1 MNTCKNCTHWS
12 EGVCYLAEIR
22 FDPQNELEEQDQFV
36 VRVKKGFCDAGV
48 NEGFDCW
55 FEPGPEFGCIR
66 HKAIP
71 VDWSLLIPGEEGK

>member
-1 MNTCKNCTHWS
+1 MNTCKNCTYWE
-12 EGVCYLAEIR
+12 EGICYLAEIR

-36 VRVKKGFCDAGV
+36 VRGKKGFGNDD
-48 NEGFDCW
+48 FDCW

-71 VDWSLLIPGEEGK
+71 IDWGLLLPGEEVK